1 MTSESRDRALKM
13 RYPWLMRLS
22 GRFLEE
28 ARKDRIT
35 GVAAEVAFFA
45 VLSVFPGLLMLAAA
59 IGSIDTLAGSD
70 LAARSQQVV
79 LGFLRDILT
88 DRAGGAIRATEGL
101 FEEER
106 GGLLTFGAITALY
119 ALTRGFTAMLRA
131 LDVAYDVAPDRHWL
145 RARLKAM
152 LMALGGLVIAI
163 GALGMA
169 IAGPEL
175 VQTRFVGVA
184 WIWLRWP
191 AAALLLAAWALLV
204 FHYGPAR
211 RTSWQSD
218 VPGAVVSTGLWLLAS
233 LGLRLYLDVA
243 SAGNQ
248 IFGLLGGG
256 LIMLVWLYLLSLGL
270 LVGAELN
277 AILAEMKEEREVQPV
292 PV

>member
-1 MTSESRDRALKM
+1 MA
-13 RYPWLMRLS
+13 

-28 ARKDRIT
+28 SRNDRIT

-59 IGSIDTLAGSD
+59 IGSIDSLAGSD
-70 LAARSQQVV
+70 LAARSQQLV

-88 DRAGGAIRATEGL
+88 DRAGGAIRATEDL
-101 FEEER
+101 FAEER

-119 ALTRGFTAMLRA
+119 ALTRGFAAMLRA
-131 LDVAYDVAPDRHWL
+131 LDVAYDVRDERHWL

-152 LMALGGLVIAI
+152 LMALGGLVIAVA
-163 GALGMA
+163 ALGVA

-175 VQTRFVGVA
+175 ARLPFVGVA
-184 WIWLRWP
+184 WVWLRWP
-191 AAALLLAAWALLV
+191 AAALLLAGWALLV

-211 RTSWQSD
+211 RTPWRAD
-218 VPGAVVSTGLWLLAS
+218 IPGAVVSTVLWLLAS
-233 LGLRLYLDVA
+233 LGLRIYLDIA
-243 SAGNQ
+243 STGNQ

-277 AILAEMKEEREVQPV
+277 AMIAEMKEEREVQPV